1 MKRHKR
7 LWARVASFENV
18 EAAAREALRGK
29 RTRGP
34 GARFFNEW
42 ELEVVRLSDELT
54 TGTWQPGPYR
64 YFKIHDPKT
73 RVVAAAP
80 FRDRVVH
87 HALVRVIEPL
97 FDRRFI
103 EDSFAC
109 RKGLGTH
116 AGMRRAARFARRWPY
131 ALKCD
136 IRQYFRHIDHDLLRA
151 ALARVI
157 GDRRVLDLADVI
169 LATHRDATVREWP
182 EGGDLFSVRE
192 RAVGLPIGNL
202 TSQFFANVYLDGFD
216 HFIKQELRVKGYV
229 RYVDDFVFFGDSRAE
244 LRRIGEAARDYL
256 RELHLEIHP
265 DKYRLGPT
273 GAGLDFCGF
282 VVFADG
288 RIRIRSA
295 SVRRFGRR
303 YRALRHAAESG
314 EIDWAT
320 VTRSVGAW
328 VAHASHA
335 QSYGL
340 RGAVLRV

>member
-1 MKRHKR
+1 MGQPARDLLGHRQEGVNGPLHLLLTKAKLGAHCRECGWRSALWSGHGRRH
-7 LWARVASFENV
+7 RVY
-18 EAAAREALRGK
+18 ALLVFLYNHSIALFPRQ
-29 RTRGP
+29 
-34 GARFFNEW
+34 
-42 ELEVVRLSDELT
+42 DEL
-54 TGTWQPGPYR
+54 
-64 YFKIHDPKT
+64 
-73 RVVAAAP
+73 
-80 FRDRVVH
+80 
-87 HALVRVIEPL
+87 
-97 FDRRFI
+97 
-103 EDSFAC
+103 
-109 RKGLGTH
+109 
-116 AGMRRAARFARRWPY
+116 
-131 ALKCD
+131 
-136 IRQYFRHIDHDLLRA
+136 
-151 ALARVI
+151 
-157 GDRRVLDLADVI
+157 
-169 LATHRDATVREWP
+169 
-182 EGGDLFSVRE
+182 
-192 RAVGLPIGNL
+192 L
-202 TSQFFANVYLDGFD
+202 T
-216 HFIKQELRVKGYV
+216 
-229 RYVDDFVFFGDSRAE
+229 E